1 MCAHDW
7 DSLSQVLSDSVPLSL
22 PSLRRV
28 AGLLKWQLRVPKNMK
43 AEVTRPRTGRVTS
56 ILSHR
61 QRSPRPFQIQKKGN
75 GSRSS
80 TGGGSNQSPL
90 SLPLPQGGLGT
101 RGQRAYRLTSIVY
114 ELTQEALT
122 EAPAWRQAHVRSWN

>member
-43 AEVTRPRTGRVTS
+43 AEVTRPRTGRVAS
-56 ILSHR
+56 ILFHC
-61 QRSPRPFQIQKKGN
+61 QCSPRPIQIQKKGN

-80 TGGGSNQSPL
+80 TGGGSNQSPP

-114 ELTQEALT
+114 ELTQEALI
-122 EAPAWRQAHVRSWN
+122 EAPAWRQARVRSWN

>member
-22 PSLRRV
+22 PSLHRV

-80 TGGGSNQSPL
+80 TGGGSNQSPP

-101 RGQRAYRLTSIVY
+101 RGQQAYRLTSIVY

-122 EAPAWRQAHVRSWN
+122 EAPAWRQARVRSWN

>member
-7 DSLSQVLSDSVPLSL
+7 DSLSQVLSDSMPLSL
-22 PSLRRV
+22 PSLHKV

-80 TGGGSNQSPL
+80 TGGGSNQSPP
-90 SLPLPQGGLGT
+90 SLPLPRGGLGT

-122 EAPAWRQAHVRSWN
+122 EAPAWRQARVRSWN